1 MANCEGDCDRDGD
14 CQSGKCVHDAIPNGC
29 DGSMYSQWTDYCG
42 DATVN
47 AAATFDHFDDEFAES
62 SSSGSRPKDTLMM
75 ITGSAIGAV
84 FIVAIVVVF
93 LVSRSR
99 RNAAK
104 SGDRHDGPAVHVPD
118 CSVAEIGDIEME
130 SVDKETPND
139 VTMGGG
145 DGVDGVEVTS

>member
-1 MANCEGDCDRDGD
+1 
-14 CQSGKCVHDAIPNGC
+14 
-29 DGSMYSQWTDYCG
+29 MYSQWTDYCG

-62 SSSGSRPKDTLMM
+62 RSNDALLK
-75 ITGSAIGAV
+75 IIGSAIGAV

-145 DGVDGVEVTS
+145 DGVDEVEVTS